1 MLERFAA
8 ALALAL
14 CEWLDKRRNATDGTG
29 GDTGSRRAGARLREW
44 LQSNRPGE

>member
-1 MLERFAA
+1 MLERFAV

-29 GDTGSRRAGARLREW
+29 GDTSSRRAGARLREW
-44 LQSNRPGE
+44 LQSNRAGE